1 MSSELNRD
9 IPLPEN
15 VELLSS
21 QEVFELVTQHKRQL
35 ESYVAAF
42 NPQEELK
49 ADVLNLKVQ
58 LQELEGKFKGLE
70 EERAK
75 VQEQL
80 EECRILESQYVKRWQ
95 DQHQKIDKKY
105 NEDLLKAVL
114 EIQMTEVEDDSFK
127 LEKKLKE
134 DDDLDVFLDQY
145 IEMRTNY
152 HIKREKLATWNAQ
165 GTLRIR

>member
-95 DQHQKIDKKY
+95 DKKY

-127 LEKKLKE
+127 LEKKLNE